1 MIKVLEKAVSM
12 HRNKLRVYFDG
23 QYLKNAGFVGGAS
36 FSLQSDTAKKQ
47 IKLVLDKLGG
57 RTVTNGK
64 RNGNLRPVIDLKH
77 DDLAVF
83 GDRAKAY
90 VRDGEILIMEMH
102 TEAEIEERENRL
114 LQCVESKQPL
124 TQLHYDFD
132 AKHVH
137 LSKGI
142 DCSDPV
148 ALFGLQKSAPKAEV
162 VKLSGSIEANYDYYL
177 GFAACKTT
185 RPAIIDLS
193 QAKINESLL
202 AALRLSFENMGYLHD
217 DEHKAFISRG
227 ISKDIGLH
235 VSTQGNNVFYNVV
248 DVVSNWKE
256 RAIKERSERVLK
268 EHKQNKPVY
277 VTGVFHGFGVLCAS
291 ISQGLKRANLHPFHK
306 VAVEINEKYFN
317 VSLANNPI
325 WETSHKEEQFA
336 ICMPIQNV
344 DMSNGAIR
352 STINTAGIP
361 CEGSSISG
369 VSKNGNKSA
378 EMHTVT
384 GACFLDWLN
393 WQNVTNCLITQFE
406 NVEPYKN
413 TMSYAVIKDT
423 LQHVFG
429 YQVVLTSLKGQDFG
443 ALEHRKRL
451 CCIGFCES
459 MDITPDEHQPNDYE
473 LTYEGRHLKDI
484 LEPVPLD
491 DPSYKPYT
499 HLVEKEKRDIEA
511 GKGFRLQWLDEM
523 AQKVGVI
530 GKGYARARG
539 SEPYLKNALNSKL
552 VRLFT
557 TKEHARVKQIP
568 ERFVEGCN
576 KTLAHEGLGQSV
588 IYTAFSWVG
597 EWIGKCLNHYFA
609 QNINTNYSIAA

>member
-12 HRNKLRVYFDG
+12 HRNKLRMFFDG
-23 QYLKNAGFVGGAS
+23 QYLKTAGFVGGAS
-36 FSLQSDTAKKQ
+36 YSLKSDKANKR
-47 IKLVLDKLGG
+47 IKLVLDKFGG
-57 RTVTNGK
+57 QTVTNGK
-64 RNGNLRPVIDLKH
+64 RNGNFRPVIDLKH
-77 DDLAVF
+77 DDLELF

-90 VRDGEILIMEMH
+90 IRDGEILIMEMH
-102 TEAEIEERENRL
+102 TDAEIKERENRFIE
-114 LQCVESKQPL
+114 VSKSNEPL
-124 TQLHYDFD
+124 KSLHYDFD
-132 AKHVH
+132 TKRVN

-148 ALFGLQKSAPKAEV
+148 ALFGLQKSAPKVET
-162 VKLSGSIEANYDYYL
+162 VKLSGSIEANYDFYL

-185 RPAIIDLS
+185 QPSIIDLS
-193 QAKINESLL
+193 EATINESLL
-202 AALRLSFENMGYLHD
+202 AALCLSFKNMGYLHD
-217 DEHKAFISRG
+217 EEQNVFISNG
-227 ISKDIGLH
+227 ISQEVGVH
-235 VSTQGNNVFYNVV
+235 VTKPVNNVFFNIIDIVA
-248 DVVSNWKE
+248 DWK
-256 RAIKERSERVLK
+256 RKAIKERSERAIK
-268 EHKQNKPVY
+268 ERLQKKPVY
-277 VTGVFHGFGVLCAS
+277 VTGLFHGFGVLCAS
-291 ISQGLKRANLHPFHK
+291 ISQGLKRANLNPLHK
-306 VAVEINEKYFN
+306 AVVEINEKYFN

-325 WETSHKEEQFA
+325 WESDSGDEQYA

-344 DMSNGAIR
+344 DMSQGGVKSIICT
-352 STINTAGIP
+352 SGIP

-369 VSKNGNKSA
+369 ISKNGNKSA

-443 ALEHRKRL
+443 ALEHRKRM

-459 MDITPDEHQPNDYE
+459 MDITPDEHQPSDYE

-552 VRLFT
+552 VRLLT
-557 TKEHARVKQIP
+557 SKEHARVKQIP
-568 ERFVEGCN
+568 ERFVEGCV

-609 QNINTNYSIAA
+609 QNINMNYSIAA